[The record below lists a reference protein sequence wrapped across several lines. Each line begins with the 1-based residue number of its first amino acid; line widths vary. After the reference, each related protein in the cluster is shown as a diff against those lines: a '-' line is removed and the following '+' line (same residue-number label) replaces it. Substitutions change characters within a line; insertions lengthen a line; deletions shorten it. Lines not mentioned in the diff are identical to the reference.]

1 MAKPFLEVRNL
12 SCTLSGREIL
22 RGITF
27 TLHAGE
33 FVSLLGPNGA
43 GKSTLLKCLMRIH
56 PTATATRIHLNGRS
70 LATFPQKELA
80 QKIAYVPQVQPQPFA
95 FSVRELIQMS
105 RYAHLHPWETLRAED
120 RRWCDWALERTRLQ
134 NFANRSLQTLS
145 GGELQRVWLA
155 AALAQNA
162 EMLLLDESVSQ
173 MDYRFQVE
181 MAELLQTLHRQD
193 GKTILLVTHD
203 LNDATRDSEKILAL
217 KEGKLLFD
225 ESPQTFLEKTKLREV
240 YGVDFSLFPVPKRAC
255 PLVFPT
261 FGKNSP
267 RG

>member
-1 MAKPFLEVRNL
+1 MSKHFLQVRNL
-12 SCTLSGREIL
+12 SCVLSGQKIL
-22 RGITF
+22 EEITF
-27 TLHAGE
+27 TIHAGE
-33 FVSLLGPNGA
+33 FVSLVGPNGG

-56 PTATATRIHLNGRS
+56 PTTRSSQIFLEGRS
-70 LATFPQKELA
+70 LSTLTQKELA
-80 QKIAYVPQVQPQPFA
+80 QKIAYVPQIQPQPFA

-105 RYAHLHPWETLRAED
+105 RYAHLQPWETLRSED
-120 RRWCDWALERTRLQ
+120 AQWCDWALERTRLQ
-134 NFANRSLQTLS
+134 KFASRSLQTLS
-145 GGELQRVWLA
+145 GGELQRVWIA

-173 MDYRFQVE
+173 LDYQFQVE
-181 MAELLQTLHRQD
+181 TAELLQTLHRQD

-217 KEGKLLFD
+217 RGGKLLFD
-225 ESPQTFLEKTKLREV
+225 ESPPTFLQEMKLRKV
-240 YGVDFSLFPVPKRAC
+240 YGVDFSFLPIPERDC

-261 FGKNSP
+261 FRKIPP